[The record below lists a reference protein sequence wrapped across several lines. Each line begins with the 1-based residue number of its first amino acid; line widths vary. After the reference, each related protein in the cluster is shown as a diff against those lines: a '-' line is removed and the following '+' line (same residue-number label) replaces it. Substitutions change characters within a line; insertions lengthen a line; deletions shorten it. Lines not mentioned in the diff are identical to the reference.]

1 MRSGRTW
8 LRVLAG
14 LVGLVVAGSVIAQA
28 VRQGSWTPILS
39 MSGILGA
46 LVAIWPLSG
55 RRCRRWPRSGREA
68 G

>member
-1 MRSGRTW
+1 MKSGRTW
-8 LRVLAG
+8 LRALVG

-28 VRQGSWTPILS
+28 VRQGNWDPVLS

-55 RRCRRWPRSGREA
+55 RTCRRWPRSGHQAR
-68 G
+68 